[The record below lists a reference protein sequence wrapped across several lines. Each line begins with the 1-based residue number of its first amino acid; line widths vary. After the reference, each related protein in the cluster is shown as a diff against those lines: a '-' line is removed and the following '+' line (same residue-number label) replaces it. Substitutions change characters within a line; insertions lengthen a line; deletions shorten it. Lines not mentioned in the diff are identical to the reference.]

1 VWKRG
6 RRKLCMGLLRRPLT
20 GALAVADHV
29 SRRDAEPEHP
39 RGGLPATLADQRASP
54 ALTHSAHSSWQ
65 LGALGLRAH
74 SPLAQAVSQWLPAP
88 AGAASGPRTGPATPA
103 CSAASFAYDAAC
115 PHVSSRPDSRG
126 AGCVRPRTSPDAAGA
141 ACVSAASA
149 AARRWSSAP
158 AVAGAALG
166 YSEAAAWS
174 STDAEITSPS
184 AGRLLHGGAA
194 GSVEVRLSSALGCA
208 GWGARGAAGG
218 APTSRAVVAAGA
230 ARRAASSAAPG
241 GVGGPAAHGSNGAP
255 GGAASGAGEGSAPDA
270 GAAPGAAAGGTGAP
284 AAVLYKGVGMVPFR
298 VLVRLKV
305 FQLAGVAGL
314 AIPINSF
321 LGEARAGCF
330 RVRPV

>member
-1 VWKRG
+1 
-6 RRKLCMGLLRRPLT
+6 MGLLRRPLT

-208 GWGARGAAGG
+208 GWGARGGSG
-218 APTSRAVVAAGA
+218 RCTHQPCCGRSGSGTQGSQQRRSGRRGRPGC
-230 ARRAASSAAPG
+230 ARLQRR
-241 GVGGPAAHGSNGAP
+241 
-255 GGAASGAGEGSAPDA
+255 SGRRGE
-270 GAAPGAAAGGTGAP
+270 
-284 AAVLYKGVGMVPFR
+284 R
-298 VLVRLKV
+298 R
-305 FQLAGVAGL
+305 
-314 AIPINSF
+314 
-321 LGEARAGCF
+321 R
-330 RVRPV
+330 